1 MRQATSSDGQT
12 ITFHHLGAGDRPTL
26 LCHATGFNG
35 GGWRPLGAALGD
47 GFDRWAMDF
56 RAHGSSTLAEGS
68 TLDWLAMRDDVLA
81 VVDELAVEPGTLLG
95 IGHSMGGCALALA
108 EQARP
113 GTFAGLWL
121 FEPVIAPWA
130 TVSAD
135 LSRANPLA
143 EGAERRRATF
153 PSFEA
158 ALANYA
164 GKPPLSTLRADAL
177 DAYVRAGFEEGGD
190 GQVHLRCRP
199 EQEAAVFRASSGNDA
214 FERLGE
220 LGLPVRIVNGGD
232 EVGVATFAPAA
243 AAGIPQG
250 SLEEHPHLGH
260 FGPLEA
266 PAELA
271 ASVRAFA
278 ATL

>member
-1 MRQATSSDGQT
+1 MRQALSSDDQP
-12 ITFHHLGAGDRPTL
+12 IAVHDLGPGDRPTL

-35 GGWRPLGAALGD
+35 GAWGPLATALGD

-56 RAHGSSTLAEGS
+56 RAHGSSPLVDGAPLEWTS
-68 TLDWLAMRDDVLA
+68 MRDDVLA
-81 VVDELAVEPGTLLG
+81 VVDELDVEPGTLLG
-95 IGHSMGGCALALA
+95 LGHSMGGCALALA

-130 TVSAD
+130 QVSAD
-135 LSRANPLA
+135 LSGANPLA
-143 EGAERRRATF
+143 EGAARRRASF

-164 GKPPLSTLRADAL
+164 GKRPLSTLRADAL
-177 DAYVRAGFEEGGD
+177 DAYVRSGFEEGDD

-199 EQEAAVFRASSGNDA
+199 EHEAAVFRASSGNDA

-220 LGLPVRIVNGGD
+220 LGCPVRVAKGGD
-232 EVGVATFAPAA
+232 EVGVAAFAPAVA
-243 AAGIPQG
+243 EAIPQG
-250 SLEEHPHLGH
+250 TLEQHLHLGH

-266 PAELA
+266 PAELTV
-271 ASVRAFA
+271 SVRAFA
-278 ATL
+278 AGL

>member
-1 MRQATSSDGQT
+1 MRQATSSDGQPVS
-12 ITFHHLGAGDRPTL
+12 IHDLGPGDRTVL
-26 LCHATGFNG
+26 FCHATGFNG
-35 GGWRPLGAALGD
+35 GAWGPLAASLGD

-56 RAHGSSTLAEGS
+56 RAHGSSRLVEGAS
-68 TLDWLAMRDDVLA
+68 LEWSAMRDDVLA

-95 IGHSMGGCALALA
+95 VGHSMGGCALVLA

-121 FEPVIAPWA
+121 YEPVIAPWA
-130 TVSAD
+130 EVSPD
-135 LSRANPLA
+135 LARANPLA
-143 EGAERRRATF
+143 EGAERRRASF
-153 PSFEA
+153 PSFDA

-177 DAYVRAGFEEGGD
+177 NAYVRAGFEEGED

-199 EQEAAVFRASSGNDA
+199 EHEAAVFRASSGNDA

-220 LGLPVRIVNGGD
+220 LGLPVRVVKGGD
-232 EVGVATFAPAA
+232 EVGVAAFAPAVA
-243 AAGIPQG
+243 ARTPQG
-250 SLEEHPHLGH
+250 TLEEHAHLGH

-271 ASVRAFA
+271 TSIRACVGS
-278 ATL
+278 